1 MDEHYRCAVTELMKY
16 TLIPRNHEACKKKLS
31 CGCLA
36 KRKERSPKKTQEI
49 KKKPKYKKKKKKKDP
64 PKNKEIN
71 PSKEP
76 RPPPGKTHK
85 LMEDVPHPE
94 DSAQSV
100 VTSAHDPIC
109 EEEDAF
115 TLCRRGLC
123 ASMTYPKSSQAINK
137 PKTHKNKINRNPK
150 TPK

>member
-1 MDEHYRCAVTELMKY
+1 MPA
-16 TLIPRNHEACKKKLS
+16 
-31 CGCLA
+31 
-36 KRKERSPKKTQEI
+36 KTQEI
-49 KKKPKYKKKKKKKDP
+49 KKEPKLKKEERNKERP

-71 PSKEP
+71 PPKEP

-85 LMEDVPHPE
+85 LMENVPHPE

-109 EEEDAF
+109 NEEDAF
-115 TLCRRGLC
+115 TLCQRGPC

-137 PKTHKNKINRNPK
+137 LKTHKNKINRNSK